1 MKDDCY
7 NEWWIFY
14 HLPSGTGSISSVG
27 STVATG
33 SERQKRKA
41 FLDTWPPAIV
51 FFFLKHVFGQGF
63 RDKFS
68 WSFLWI
74 RQTNEYQART
84 NILHEVWK
92 ERNLPREIK
101 VPTYRISLSK
111 RLRLISALPWTIAHP
126 LGHNIKQVPPRVGSP
141 SPLLPHF
148 LK

>member
-33 SERQKRKA
+33 SERQKRKV
-41 FLDTWPPAIV
+41 FLDTWPPGIV
-51 FFFLKHVFGQGF
+51 FFFLKHVFGQSF

-111 RLRLISALPWTIAHP
+111 RLRFNKRLPRINRLSARPWYQTSAPSGRFPLPLTPP
-126 LGHNIKQVPPRVGSP
+126 LC
-141 SPLLPHF
+141 
-148 LK
+148 

>member
-51 FFFLKHVFGQGF
+51 FFFLKHVFGQSF

-92 ERNLPREIK
+92 ERNLSREIK

-111 RLRLISALPWTIAHP
+111 RLPRINRLFARPWYQTSAPSDRFP
-126 LGHNIKQVPPRVGSP
+126 LSLTPPLS
-141 SPLLPHF
+141 
-148 LK
+148 